1 MSANE
6 ELIARLRGVVEDA
19 LEDSLQVENEFC
31 VTDAE
36 HEAAKS
42 DRVRALS
49 VRDDVIATLEQVT
62 AERDNWKLSAEEAE
76 RAEQRAEKRAEEAER
91 ERDRLDEAFDR
102 DLPWRYDEVETQRNQ
117 LAAVV
122 EQVRDTLEHYH
133 GQKVDVSPNDILDML
148 PSPSVALDRVKAE
161 AVRVARD
168 AIMPPVNCE
177 LRYDGTEDPGAA
189 EYVGIMHEV
198 HDRLSDLA
206 DRIEKG
212 ERL

>member
-42 DRVRALS
+42 DRARALS
-49 VRDDVIATLEQVT
+49 VRDDVIAALEQVT
-62 AERDNWKLSAEEAE
+62 AERDE
-76 RAEQRAEKRAEEAER
+76 
-91 ERDRLDEAFDR
+91 
-102 DLPWRYDEVETQRNQ
+102 

-122 EQVRDTLEHYH
+122 REAL
-133 GQKVDVSPNDILDML
+133 DVARSGSVPLGVQEARHFDRLL
-148 PSPSVALDRVKAE
+148 AETRRVLQGSPSVALDRVKAE
-161 AVRVARD
+161 ALREAADERD
-168 AIMPPVNCE
+168 QLAGDSDVISRW
-177 LRYDGTEDPGAA
+177 LR
-189 EYVGIMHEV
+189 
-198 HDRLSDLA
+198 DRA

-212 ERL
+212 ESNE